1 MPKSFDGPLCSS
13 NRLVVPKSLAE
24 TKSINVAALNGSSSE
39 KETPVASCI
48 VVGSEG
54 RCVVAGFSDGYLH
67 MWGRNRANTASQ
79 FFHIGSRLASPDSED
94 TAPEVYDL
102 ALSGSLLISGGAD
115 GVVRSFRARVDA
127 DEEEEDDEEDPIEPD
142 HDFYPLR
149 PFEGTTEVVRG
160 EQTCVSCVALP
171 PDSSGSAAPSA
182 LPEKWAVSG
191 GHDGALCVWDADGGE
206 RLQRVL
212 LGSLTTT
219 KSKRAKRSA
228 PWVVGVSI
236 GIEKQGNRP
245 IVLSAN
251 VDGELVLWVPNKE
264 GASEEEALVR
274 LVQLRGAGGLTAPL
288 QTAKLSP
295 DATWIA
301 AGFANGALSVWNAQ
315 APSKFS
321 PEASETELKSVR
333 LGGAGDGPGVS
344 SLCWRA
350 EGSSRLSLLVGSE
363 GGACERWSL
372 GGALSGGNK
381 LAQPAM
387 QLDEAGEIYMMGSCA
402 PTGEVFLASGSGEVH
417 GLGVAPE

>member
-1 MPKSFDGPLCSS
+1 M
-13 NRLVVPKSLAE
+13 A
-24 TKSINVAALNGSSSE
+24 
-39 KETPVASCI
+39 
-48 VVGSEG
+48 
-54 RCVVAGFSDGYLH
+54 RCAWTL
-67 MWGRNRANTASQ
+67 WWRA
-79 FFHIGSRLASPDSED
+79 
-94 TAPEVYDL
+94 
-102 ALSGSLLISGGAD
+102 
-115 GVVRSFRARVDA
+115 
-127 DEEEEDDEEDPIEPD
+127 
-142 HDFYPLR
+142 
-149 PFEGTTEVVRG
+149 
-160 EQTCVSCVALP
+160 
-171 PDSSGSAAPSA
+171 
-182 LPEKWAVSG
+182 
-191 GHDGALCVWDADGGE
+191 
-206 RLQRVL
+206 LQRVL

-350 EGSSRLSLLVGSE
+350 EGQQAEPSRRLRRRRVRTVV
-363 GGACERWSL
+363 AWWR
-372 GGALSGGNK
+372 AK
-381 LAQPAM
+381 RRQQARA
-387 QLDEAGEIYMMGSCA
+387 AGDA
-402 PTGEVFLASGSGEVH
+402 AR
-417 GLGVAPE
+417 

>member
-1 MPKSFDGPLCSS
+1 M
-13 NRLVVPKSLAE
+13 
-24 TKSINVAALNGSSSE
+24 
-39 KETPVASCI
+39 
-48 VVGSEG
+48 
-54 RCVVAGFSDGYLH
+54 
-67 MWGRNRANTASQ
+67 
-79 FFHIGSRLASPDSED
+79 
-94 TAPEVYDL
+94 
-102 ALSGSLLISGGAD
+102 
-115 GVVRSFRARVDA
+115 
-127 DEEEEDDEEDPIEPD
+127 
-142 HDFYPLR
+142 
-149 PFEGTTEVVRG
+149 
-160 EQTCVSCVALP
+160 
-171 PDSSGSAAPSA
+171 
-182 LPEKWAVSG
+182 
-191 GHDGALCVWDADGGE
+191 
-206 RLQRVL
+206 
-212 LGSLTTT
+212 
-219 KSKRAKRSA
+219 
-228 PWVVGVSI
+228 
-236 GIEKQGNRP
+236 
-245 IVLSAN
+245 LSAN

-264 GASEEEALVR
+264 GAPEEEALVR

-387 QLDEAGEIYMMGSCA
+387 QLDEAGEIYMMGSCT